1 MKYHFLLAC
10 LISISAV
17 GYAQP
22 DVHERTLAD
31 YVHTAPFPF
40 TLWEKPD
47 VPNRIF
53 NIVQFGAK
61 PDGQTLNTKFI
72 QQAIDTCAAAGG
84 GVVVIPPGLWLTGP
98 IELRSHIELHL
109 DRGAMLLFTP
119 DHSQYPIIQP
129 PRSSSFVVA
138 SPISGYDLEDVAIT
152 GEGIIDGSGDSWRPV
167 KKEKLTAAQ
176 WKALL
181 QKGGVLGDNGKI
193 WWPSAEARDG
203 EQYLKKLKQSGKKLT
218 AANFL
223 PARDYMRPYMVWLVR
238 CKNVWIE
245 GVTLKNSPKFALYPN
260 YCEQVMIKDVKVNNE
275 WWAQNGDGIDISGG
289 KNIIIYRC
297 TVNAGDDG
305 ICMKS
310 SPSRYADSSAAL
322 QQVLI
327 ADCIV
332 YHGHGGFVIGS
343 NTDGGIRNVYVT
355 NCNFIDT
362 DTGIRIKSRR
372 GSGGWVRD
380 IYIDRIYMHDIANE
394 AVLFDTYYE
403 QSSASDTAAQPV
415 TPETPHFTD
424 FHLSDIQVSGAASA
438 IVIRGL
444 SEMPVERIF
453 FTDMHMQTDRGM
465 QLDYA
470 KDIAFRNVEIK
481 PATMPLVKLWN
492 ANEIDLTGLTFSSQT
507 SAQLIISGPASRH
520 IRIPARLPDGAVVLD
535 HLESKQVLIRE

>member
-1 MKYHFLLAC
+1 
-10 LISISAV
+10 
-17 GYAQP
+17 
-22 DVHERTLAD
+22 
-31 YVHTAPFPF
+31 
-40 TLWEKPD
+40 
-47 VPNRIF
+47 
-53 NIVQFGAK
+53 
-61 PDGQTLNTKFI
+61 
-72 QQAIDTCAAAGG
+72 
-84 GVVVIPPGLWLTGP
+84 
-98 IELRSHIELHL
+98 
-109 DRGAMLLFTP
+109 
-119 DHSQYPIIQP
+119 
-129 PRSSSFVVA
+129 
-138 SPISGYDLEDVAIT
+138 
-152 GEGIIDGSGDSWRPV
+152 
-167 KKEKLTAAQ
+167 
-176 WKALL
+176 
-181 QKGGVLGDNGKI
+181 
-193 WWPSAEARDG
+193 
-203 EQYLKKLKQSGKKLT
+203 LKQSGKKLT
-218 AANFL
+218 AADFL

-380 IYIDRIYMHDIANE
+380 IYIDRIYMHNIANE

-453 FTDMHMQTDRGM
+453 FTDMHMQTDRGI

-492 ANEIDLTGLTFSSQT
+492 ASEIDLTGLTFSSQT

-520 IRIPARLPDGAVVLD
+520 IRIPARLPEGLWYSIISIQTSIDSRIATIR
-535 HLESKQVLIRE
+535 ESVFSFLIRIYRFMRRIFYRCFYC

>member
-1 MKYHFLLAC
+1 MKYLFFLSY
-10 LISISAV
+10 LISISLM

-22 DVHERTLAD
+22 VVHERTLAD
-31 YVHTAPFPF
+31 YVRTAPFPF
-40 TLWEKPD
+40 SLWEKPHIPD
-47 VPNRIF
+47 RVF

-61 PDGQTLNTKFI
+61 PDGQTLNTKYI

-98 IELRSHIELHL
+98 IQLRSHIELHL
-109 DRGAMLLFTP
+109 DRGAILLFTP

-129 PRSSSFVVA
+129 PRSSNFVVA

-152 GEGIIDGSGDSWRPV
+152 GEGIMDGSGDSWRPV
-167 KKEKLTAAQ
+167 KKEKLTSAQ

-181 QKGGVLGDNGKI
+181 QKGGVLSDDGKI

-203 EQYLKKLKQSGKKLT
+203 EQYLKQLKQAGKKLT
-218 AANFL
+218 AADYL
-223 PARDYMRPYMVWLVR
+223 PARDYLRPYMVLLVR

-260 YCEQVMIKDVKVNNE
+260 YCQQVMIKDVKVNNA

-289 KNIIIYRC
+289 KNIIVYRC

-322 QQVLI
+322 QNVLV

-343 NTDGGIRNVYVT
+343 NTDGGIKNIYVT
-355 NCNFIDT
+355 NCNFINT
-362 DTGIRIKSRR
+362 DIGIRIKSRR
-372 GSGGWVRD
+372 GSGGWVRN
-380 IYIDRIYMHDIANE
+380 IYLDRIYMHDIANE

-403 QSSASDTAAQPV
+403 QSSARDTTVQPI
-415 TPETPHFTD
+415 TAETPRFTD
-424 FHLSDIQVSGAASA
+424 FHLSDIQVNGAASA

-444 SEMPVERIF
+444 PEMPVERIF
-453 FTDMHMQTDRGM
+453 FTDMHMQTEQGV
-465 QLDYA
+465 QLAYA
-470 KDIAFRNVEIK
+470 KDIAFRTVAVKN
-481 PATMPLVKLWN
+481 TTGPLINLWDVD
-492 ANEIDLTGLTFSSQT
+492 EIDLTGFLFAESTTHPIVIAGSRTRQ
-507 SAQLIISGPASRH
+507 IHIPAS
-520 IRIPARLPDGAVVLD
+520 LPSQQIAWHQLQPD
-535 HLESKQVLIRE
+535 QVLIRE

>member
-1 MKYHFLLAC
+1 MKYHLLLAC

-47 VPNRIF
+47 IPNRIF

-218 AANFL
+218 AADFL

-520 IRIPARLPDGAVVLD
+520 IRIPARLPEGAVVLD

>member
-1 MKYHFLLAC
+1 MKHHLLLAC
-10 LISISAV
+10 LVSIYAV
-17 GYAQP
+17 GYTQP
-22 DVHERTLAD
+22 NVHERTLAD
-31 YVHTAPFPF
+31 YVHAAPFPF

-47 VPNRIF
+47 IPDRIF

-109 DRGAMLLFTP
+109 DRGAILLFTP

-138 SPISGYDLEDVAIT
+138 SPIAGFDLEDVAIT

-181 QKGGVLGDNGKI
+181 QKGGVLSDNGKI

-203 EQYLKKLKQSGKKLT
+203 EQYLKQLKQSGKKPT
-218 AANFL
+218 AADFL
-223 PARDYMRPYMVWLVR
+223 PARDYLRPYMVWLVR

-289 KNIIIYRC
+289 KNVIIYRC

-322 QQVLI
+322 QNVLI

-343 NTDGGIRNVYVT
+343 NTDGGIKNIYVT
-355 NCNFIDT
+355 NCDFINT
-362 DTGIRIKSRR
+362 DIGIRVKSRR

-380 IYIDRIYMHDIANE
+380 IYIDRIYMHNIANE

-403 QSSASDTAAQPV
+403 QSSAADTAAQPV

-424 FHLSDIQVSGAASA
+424 FHLSDIQVNGAASA
-438 IVIRGL
+438 VVIRGL
-444 SEMPVERIF
+444 PEMPVERIF
-453 FTDMHMQTDRGM
+453 FTDMHMQTNQGV
-465 QLDYA
+465 QLAYA
-470 KDIAFRNVEIK
+470 KNIAFRNVEMK
-481 PATMPLVKLWN
+481 PANMPLVKLWN
-492 ANEIDLTGLTFSSQT
+492 ADEIDLTGLTFSSQA

-520 IRIPARLPDGAVVLD
+520 IRIPARLPEGAVVLD
-535 HLESKQVLIRE
+535 QHKSEQVLIRE

>member
-1 MKYHFLLAC
+1 MKYHLLLAC

-22 DVHERTLAD
+22 EVHERTLAD

-47 VPNRIF
+47 IPNRIF

-61 PDGQTLNTKFI
+61 PDGQTLNNKFI

-181 QKGGVLGDNGKI
+181 QKGGVLVDNGKI

-218 AANFL
+218 AADFL

-380 IYIDRIYMHDIANE
+380 IYIDRIYMHNIANE

-507 SAQLIISGPASRH
+507 SAQLIISGPASKR
-520 IRIPARLPDGAVVLD
+520 IRIPARLPEGAVVLD

>member
-1 MKYHFLLAC
+1 MKYHLLLAC

-47 VPNRIF
+47 IPNRIF

-181 QKGGVLGDNGKI
+181 QKGGVLVDNGKI

-218 AANFL
+218 AADFL

-481 PATMPLVKLWN
+481 PKTMPLVKLWN

-520 IRIPARLPDGAVVLD
+520 IRIPARLPEGAVVLD